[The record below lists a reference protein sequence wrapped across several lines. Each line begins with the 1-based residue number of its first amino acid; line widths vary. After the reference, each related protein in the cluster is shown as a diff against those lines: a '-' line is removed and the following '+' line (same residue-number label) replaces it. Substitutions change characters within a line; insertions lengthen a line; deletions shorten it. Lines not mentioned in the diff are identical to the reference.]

1 MQFTV
6 RGKLLPT
13 KDEESKLNTLS
24 RVFPSMVRFAYNRLL
39 EKHKT
44 YDVVKMLYDKFIPN
58 ARWCQWAVKEAQANI
73 NSQKELL
80 PLYIED
86 LKRRLERAKRRLV
99 RTKHPLKQA
108 GIKKRIK
115 KLERRLVE
123 LENYLNN
130 NAIPKAIFGSRRL
143 FKKLSKRRGVKE
155 EWLIRRRWGF
165 LSIGQRNQKGN
176 ANTRILKIDDEY
188 WLLIRNT
195 MFPDFKVRMYIPQEF
210 RHYID
215 EVLVNGKPYTI
226 RVKRTLKH
234 GYQVFITFELDEP
247 YVKWNG
253 RKVAGIDVNP
263 MGVAVTVASRDGN
276 LLASKWFFCPD
287 LVYARREKRIWLIG
301 NLVKKAFRWL
311 RGHSVNTIAIEDLDI
326 KRTPDYPS
334 HINRLIANF
343 IRKRLLQTIKSRAI
357 RENFLVIEIQPAYTS
372 KIARL
377 KYARMFSRFNIHQL
391 AGLIIARRAL
401 GYGEKLP
408 EPMTITYKAS
418 KRKKKVKVRYVWA
431 TLYGYSS
438 HRLMVGEDSNGRISS
453 LTKAHGSC
461 NRRVTP
467 HPCTTLDHLMRGF
480 NMQGEAHQMKVGQQG
495 IEVALGGP
503 SNPLKARSRY
513 KRNGS

>member
-1 MQFTV
+1 MRQ
-6 RGKLLPT
+6 RK
-13 KDEESKLNTLS
+13 ERAERRLN
-24 RVFPSMVRFAYNRLL
+24 RVGNP
-39 EKHKT
+39 
-44 YDVVKMLYDKFIPN
+44 VKRKGI
-58 ARWCQWAVKEAQANI
+58 
-73 NSQKELL
+73 
-80 PLYIED
+80 
-86 LKRRLERAKRRLV
+86 KRRIA
-99 RTKHPLKQA
+99 
-108 GIKKRIK
+108 
-115 KLERRLVE
+115 KLERKLEE
-123 LENYLNN
+123 LEQY
-130 NAIPKAIFGSRRL
+130 AREGRVPKVVFGGKKL
-143 FKKLSKRRGVKE
+143 FKKLSKRRRDLKG
-155 EWLIRRRWGF
+155 EWRLRRSWGF
-165 LSIGQRNQKGN
+165 LSVGQRNQRGN
-176 ANTRILKIDDEY
+176 ANTRIVKRGGGY
-188 WLLIRNT
+188 LLLVRNT
-195 MFPDFKVRMYIPQEF
+195 PLGDFEIKMFIPEKF
-210 RHYID
+210 RAYID
-215 EVLVNGKPYTI
+215 KILEEGKPYTV

-263 MGVAVTVASRDGN
+263 MGVAVTVVSRDGN

-287 LVYARREKRIWLIG
+287 LVYARREKRNWLIG
-301 NLVKKAFRWL
+301 NLVKKVFRWL

-467 HPCTTLDHLMRGF
+467 HPCTTLDHLMKGF
-480 NMQGEAHQMKVGQQG
+480 NMQGDAHQMKVGQQG